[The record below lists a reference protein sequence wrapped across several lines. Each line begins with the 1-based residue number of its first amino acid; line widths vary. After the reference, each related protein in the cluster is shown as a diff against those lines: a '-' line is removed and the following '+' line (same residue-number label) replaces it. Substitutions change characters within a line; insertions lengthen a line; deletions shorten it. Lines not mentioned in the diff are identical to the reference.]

1 MKPAQHYLARQPI
14 TDDRQQLVGYELLY
28 RGSQD
33 SLHNALGGT
42 LEADTAL
49 LTNLLGSVQQT
60 SGLLEEK
67 LVYLNIGE
75 AMLMSEM
82 VELLPANRVR
92 LELSARLAPSR
103 ELLGRMHALRQL
115 GYTFSLDHFELSPAV
130 EPFLDQ
136 VSAVKLDVQ
145 RLAPLALSAA
155 ADRLR
160 HYPLLRIAER
170 VEAPSQHRLCLELG
184 LEAFQGYHFARP
196 ETLAGQSLPPGLL
209 NILRLLS
216 LVRADAPLDDI
227 EAVLKT
233 DLPLAVKLL
242 RFVNSAAAGQPVRIQ
257 SFSHAV
263 TVLGYR
269 RLYRWLTLLLI
280 TSETA
285 ARPHSAL
292 LRTAAVRARTLENLA
307 QRLGLAQEQRDI
319 LFICGLFSLLDTI
332 LDVPMPAILRQV
344 ALPFEVVATL
354 ERRAGR
360 ATDLLA
366 LVCSLEN
373 ADGAGAGATA
383 HLAQLQG
390 LDAQAVNDCHCEAIG
405 WVETLGL

>member
-1 MKPAQHYLARQPI
+1 MKPARHYLARQPI

-28 RGSQD
+28 RNSQD

-60 SGLLEEK
+60 NGLLEDK
-67 LVYLNIGE
+67 LVYLNVGE

-92 LELSARLAPSR
+92 LEVSARLASSR
-103 ELLGRMHALRQL
+103 ELLARMRSLRQQ
-115 GYTFSLDHFELSPAV
+115 GFTFSLDHFELTPSV

-145 RLAPLALSAA
+145 RLTPAILSSA

-170 VEAPSQHRLCLELG
+170 VEAPSQFRLCQELG
-184 LEAFQGYHFARP
+184 LEAFQGYHFAHP
-196 ETLAGQSLPPGLL
+196 ETLTGQSLPPGLY
-209 NILRLLS
+209 NVLRLLS
-216 LVRADAPLDDI
+216 LVRADAPIAEI
-227 EAVLKT
+227 ETILKT
-233 DLPLAVKLL
+233 DLALSLKLL

-257 SFSHAV
+257 SFAHAV

-285 ARPHSAL
+285 ARPHSVL
-292 LRTAAVRARTLENLA
+292 VRTATVRARTLENLA
-307 QRLGLAQEQRDI
+307 ERLGLPQTQRDI
-319 LFICGLFSLLDTI
+319 LFICGLFSLLDVT
-332 LDVPMPAILRQV
+332 LDVPMQTILRQV
-344 ALPFEVVATL
+344 ALPAEVSATL
-354 ERRAGR
+354 EHRTGRAG
-360 ATDLLA
+360 DLLA
-366 LVCSLEN
+366 LVCSLERM
-373 ADGAGAGATA
+373 DTGAATTR
-383 HLAQLQG
+383 LAQDQD
-390 LDAQAVNDCHCEAIG
+390 LDAQTVNDCHCEAIG
-405 WVETLGL
+405 WAETLGL